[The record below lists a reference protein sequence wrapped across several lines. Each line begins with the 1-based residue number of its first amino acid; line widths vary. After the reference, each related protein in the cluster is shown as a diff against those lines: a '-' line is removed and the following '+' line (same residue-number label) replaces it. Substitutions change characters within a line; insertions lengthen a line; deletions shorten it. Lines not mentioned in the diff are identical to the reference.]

1 MVSSFK
7 IVLFSPKNQPIMFKK
22 LPFIFLF
29 FFGCFSITSQT
40 ITGKVVD
47 NISLKPI
54 QNVAIVTN
62 LQRGSTSD
70 IDGKFTIQSKNLESL
85 TFSSLVY
92 VTLTLKFDE
101 FKKLNYTVYLV
112 EKVNELDEIQLN
124 LAKISLDS
132 ILIKTQKSMKENF
145 VSGALNSNFYLKENS
160 FINFKKLDL
169 DLDKSSLLSRKKRK
183 IAEKELTNYANNLK
197 NSDPNFSNEF
207 YGNIKT
213 KKVFSEKMKKSY
225 NLDKIDSVQGYK
237 SMQNKKKITV
247 EDAQNDL
254 QNIVLK
260 HLNKN
265 ETYKVSS
272 GLFPI
277 EDSLSIKEVIDEADS
292 LKIDNSFNE
301 NFALS
306 GFKTAKN
313 KGNFFNSK
321 RQKNFLSQKYY
332 EHTLETNTFLG
343 SKMMYVLNFTPRKSK
358 SKFSGKIFINP
369 NDFTIAKTE
378 YQFADGKRGQNLNL
392 KWLLGIKVSEDINM
406 VTLFYDKNKENK
418 VYTSYYKETKGAYAY
433 VHRPI
438 KFKEN
443 SRTKNKVK
451 FDIKIELDTKITT
464 EVLISNVFATEAQES
479 KPVKKDTP
487 TKRIAYMSFDMYNK
501 TTWKN
506 RQLITE
512 YLKKWE

>member
-1 MVSSFK
+1 M
-7 IVLFSPKNQPIMFKK
+7 LKK
-22 LPFIFLF
+22 FPFILLF
-29 FFGCFSITSQT
+29 FFGCFPVISQT

-47 NISLKPI
+47 NVSLEPI
-54 QNVAIVTN
+54 QNVAIITN
-62 LQRGSTSD
+62 LNRGSTSD
-70 IDGKFTIQSKNLESL
+70 INGEFTLQSKDLESI
-85 TFSSLVY
+85 TFSSLGY
-92 VTLTLKFDE
+92 ITLKISFDE
-101 FKKLNYTVYLV
+101 FKNLNYRVLLI

-132 ILIKTQKSMKENF
+132 ILIKTQKSMKENY
-145 VSGALNSNFYLKENS
+145 VSGALKSDFYMIENS

-169 DLDKSSLLSRKKRK
+169 DLDKSSLLSRKNRK
-183 IAEKELTNYANNLK
+183 IAEKELTDYGNNLK
-197 NSDPNFSNEF
+197 NSNPNFSNEF

-213 KKVFSEKMKKSY
+213 KKVLSDKTKKFL
-225 NLDKIDSVQGYK
+225 NLDKIDTVQGYET
-237 SMQNKKKITV
+237 MQNNKKITI

-277 EDSLSIKEVIDEADS
+277 EDSLSLKEVLDEADS
-292 LKIDNSFNE
+292 LQLDKTFNKSFAISSFN
-301 NFALS
+301 
-306 GFKTAKN
+306 TAKYRG
-313 KGNFFNSK
+313 KFFK
-321 RQKNFLSQKYY
+321 LGKQRNFLSQKYY

-343 SKMMYVLNFTPRKSK
+343 PKMVYVLNFSPRKSK
-358 SKFSGKIFINP
+358 SKYSGKIFINP
-369 NDFTIAKTE
+369 RDFTIAKIE
-378 YQFADGKRGQNLNL
+378 YQFADGKRGQNINL
-392 KWLLGIKVSEDINM
+392 KWLLGIKISEDVNK
-406 VTLFYDKNKENK
+406 VTMFYEKNKENK
-418 VYTSYYKETKGAYAY
+418 VYVSYYKEIRGTYAY
-433 VHRPI
+433 VHRPV

-443 SRTKNKVK
+443 SSTKNKVK
-451 FDIKIELDTKITT
+451 FDIKIEVDNKEIT
-464 EVLISNVFATEAQES
+464 EVLVSDVIAIEAEEA

-487 TKRIAYMSFDMYNK
+487 QKRVAYLSFDTYHK

>member
-1 MVSSFK
+1 M
-7 IVLFSPKNQPIMFKK
+7 LKK
-22 LPFIFLF
+22 LPIIFLF
-29 FFGCFSITSQT
+29 FFGCFSMISQT

-47 NISLKPI
+47 NVSLEPI
-54 QNVAIVTN
+54 QNVAIITN
-62 LQRGSTSD
+62 LQRGSTSN
-70 IDGKFTIQSKNLESL
+70 IDGEFSIQSKNLESI
-85 TFSSLVY
+85 TFSSLGY
-92 VTLTLKFDE
+92 VTLTLKLDE
-101 FKKLNYTVYLV
+101 FKKLNYTVFLV

-132 ILIKTQKSMKENF
+132 ILIKTQKSMKENY
-145 VSGALNSNFYLKENS
+145 VSEALQSNFYVRENS
-160 FINFKKLDL
+160 YIDFKKLEL
-169 DLDKSSLLSRKKRK
+169 DLDKSTLLTRKKRK
-183 IAEKELTNYANNLK
+183 IAEQEFTDYANNLK

-213 KKVFSEKMKKSY
+213 KKVFSEKMKKFH
-225 NLDKIDSVQGYK
+225 NLDKIDTVQGYK
-237 SMQNKKKITV
+237 SMQNNKKITI

-277 EDSLSIKEVIDEADS
+277 EDSLSLKEVLDEADS
-292 LKIDNSFNE
+292 LKIDNTFNKSF
-301 NFALS
+301 AIS
-306 GFKTAKN
+306 GFNTAKYRG
-313 KGNFFNSK
+313 KFFNLEK
-321 RQKNFLSQKYY
+321 QRNFLSPKYY
-332 EHTLETNTFLG
+332 EHILETNTFLG

-358 SKFSGKIFINP
+358 SKYSGKIFINP
-369 NDFTIAKTE
+369 RDFTIAKIE

-392 KWLLGIKVSEDINM
+392 KWLLGIKVSEDINK
-406 VTLFYDKNKENK
+406 VTLFYEKNKENK
-418 VYTSYYKETKGAYAY
+418 VYTSYYKETRGVYAY

-451 FDIKIELDTKITT
+451 FDIKIELDTKETT
-464 EVLISNVFATEAQES
+464 EVLISDVFAIEAEEA

-487 TKRIAYMSFDMYNK
+487 QKRVAYLTLDTYNK

-506 RQLITE
+506 RQLVTE